1 MRFSPLLLSSLIVS
15 PLRYFFANY
24 SGQAGLVW
32 NKDEKISTIEI
43 GTVNDYNKIAL
54 ESRPRIM
61 VSRGSY
67 RISKSGLTDSMVE
80 APDIYKVMGKSERTN
95 LVYIDGVAQIII
107 EARNEGTCELI
118 SDMVSHF
125 IVWARPL
132 LCDTQGFNE
141 FGMDMQVSDCMP
153 AEQENTEKFRV
164 VISFP
169 YRMEEDWMVK
179 QDSLKLKGFFIE
191 LQNATVGP

>member
-1 MRFSPLLLSSLIVS
+1 MRFSPLLVSSLIVN

-24 SGQAGLVW
+24 SGQLGLTW
-32 NKDEKISTIEI
+32 NADEKISTIEI

-61 VSRGSY
+61 VNRGTY
-67 RISKSGLTDSMVE
+67 RISKTGLTDSMAE
-80 APDIYKVMGKSERTN
+80 SPDIYKAMGKSERTN
-95 LVYIDGVAQIII
+95 LVFIDGVAQIII

-118 SDMVSHF
+118 TDMVSHF

-141 FGMDMQVSDCMP
+141 FGMGMQVSDCMP
-153 AEQENTEKFRV
+153 AGVENTEKFQV
-164 VISFP
+164 AISFP

-179 QDSLKLKGFFIE
+179 QDSLKLKGFFTT
-191 LQNATVGP
+191 LQNAT